1 MVYLDEFNVKRFR
14 GIKDLYI
21 SNLGNINIIVGDNN
35 SGKTSVLEAMML
47 LRNTYK
53 FSNVLKV
60 ISLRDNGFFSPFRM
74 SPYDNFLYMF
84 HPEEEDKR
92 IEVDGT
98 VAGKLIGMSL
108 YGTIENVLVD
118 MAEVRDR
125 NRKVHGLLNE
135 QRVVYEETETSEFQG
150 ILESH
155 IDDKVVYE
163 EKIAFNPFTRLS
175 GIKVSKPEN
184 IEMVYVAPT
193 DHINGN
199 VFSKIIKNDD
209 YKEIVLHVIQ
219 IFDKD
224 IEDILYLKN
233 EQTSRP
239 IECIKHKRLG
249 IMPLSTYG
257 DGIKK
262 VLLLANSIARATGGI
277 LLVDEIETAIH
288 SRHYDDIFKFVIKA
302 CQQFDIQ
309 LFATTHSIEAVDGFL
324 ATQYDEEND
333 VYDDRKR
340 DLIRVIT
347 FRKNVEKD
355 KTDAR
360 VLSGEDVF
368 NNRKNFEFEVRL

>member
-1 MVYLDEFNVKRFR
+1 MIYLEEFSAKQFR
-14 GIKDLYI
+14 GIKDLKI
-21 SNLGNINIIVGDNN
+21 TNLGNINILVGDNN

-47 LRNTYK
+47 LRNTSE
-53 FSNVLKV
+53 FSNVLNV
-60 ISLRDNGFFSPFRM
+60 IRLRDNGVFSPFRI
-74 SPYDNFLYMF
+74 SAYDNFLYMF
-84 HPEEEDKR
+84 NPEKDDKC
-92 IEVDGT
+92 IEVEGLVDGRL
-98 VAGKLIGMSL
+98 VGVSL
-108 YGTIENVLVD
+108 YGTVENVLVD
-118 MAEVRDR
+118 MAELHDR
-125 NRKVHGLLNE
+125 NRKVHNSLGE
-135 QRVVYEETETSEFQG
+135 QGAVYEENEAPEFQG
-150 ILESH
+150 RLESR
-155 IDDKVVYE
+155 IGDKVVYE
-163 EKIAFNPFTRLS
+163 EKITFNPFTRLS
-175 GIKVSKPEN
+175 GIKVSKPQN
-184 IEMVYVAPT
+184 IEMVYVSPA

-199 VFSKIIKNDD
+199 VFSRIIKNDD

-219 IFDKD
+219 VFDKD
-224 IEDILYLKN
+224 IENILYIKN

-262 VLLLANSIARATGGI
+262 VLLLANSIAKAAGGI

-309 LFATTHSIEAVDGFL
+309 LFATTHSIETVDSFL
-324 ATQYDEEND
+324 ATQCDEEND
-333 VYDDRKR
+333 IYDHNNR

-360 VLSGEDVF
+360 VLSGKNVF